1 MGLFPQSFI
10 EDVRAAADIVV
21 VVQDTVA
28 LRRVGNSY
36 KGLCPFH
43 NEKSPSFNVHRDR
56 GFFHCFGCGVGG
68 DAIKFVELRDKIP
81 FVEAVRILAV
91 KFGIPIPE
99 AREREGQEGERE
111 AILNM
116 HEIAAAYFREQLAA
130 RDGSAARLYLDER
143 GITAETIEALGYG
156 LAPGYREGL
165 KSRLLKQGFA
175 LPVVLKSGLVVQRDN
190 GEVVD
195 RFRNRLMIPIYRETG
210 AIIAFGGRAML
221 PDQQPKY
228 LNSPETPIYSKS
240 RTLYG
245 MHLSRTAIR
254 EAQEAVLVEGY
265 FDFAQPWQAGV
276 RHLVATCGTAL
287 TQAQAQTIR
296 RFANRVVLSFDPD
309 TAGQNAAV
317 KSSELLVSEGFD
329 VRVALLPA
337 GQDPDNFV
345 RRSGGAAYATAIAEA
360 QPYLDYLLE
369 RAAILHDLGSPDGR
383 RAFVHD
389 MLAVAARIPDA
400 AARDQFADQIAHR
413 GRISEGVIRD
423 EIRKA
428 AVAKKTELPRTG
440 ARGTGLGGL
449 KPAER
454 ELLAALLND
463 PEPAVA
469 AVLELDD
476 ADFEGLAAAAV
487 FHHTRALADAPIDR
501 FPGMLLGRLNDHQ
514 QQWLI
519 GIAARSESA
528 SPPVE
533 CARALRFL
541 RYEREL
547 SDVQGQIASMQR
559 DGDLG
564 EQFNT
569 LLARKYDLRMQ
580 LEALKEAGASRE
592 SA

>member
-1 MGLFPQSFI
+1 MALFPQSFI
-10 EDVRAAADIVV
+10 EDVRAAADIVA
-21 VVQDTVA
+21 VVQETVA

-68 DAIKFVELRDKIP
+68 DAIKFVELRDKIG
-81 FVEAVRILAV
+81 FTDAVRILAQR
-91 KFGIPIPE
+91 FGIPIPD
-99 AREREGQEGERE
+99 AGERDGQEGERE
-111 AILNM
+111 ALLNM
-116 HEIAAAYFREQLAA
+116 HELAVVFFREQLGS
-130 RDGSAARLYLDER
+130 RDGSDARLYLDER
-143 GITAETIEALGYG
+143 GLTAETVDALGYG

-165 KSRLLKQGFA
+165 KSRLVKQGFP
-175 LPVVLKSGLVVQRDN
+175 LPLIVKSGLVVQRDN

-210 AIIAFGGRAML
+210 AVIAFGGRAML

-254 EAQEAVLVEGY
+254 DAQEAVLVEGY

-276 RHLVATCGTAL
+276 KHVVATCGTAL
-287 TQAQAQTIR
+287 TQAQTQTIR

-317 KSSELLVSEGFD
+317 RSSELLVAEGFD
-329 VRVALLPA
+329 VRVALLPG
-337 GQDPDNFV
+337 GQDPDTFV
-345 RRSGGAAYATAIAEA
+345 RRAGGAAYATAIAEA
-360 QPYLDYLLE
+360 RPYLDYLLD
-369 RAAILHDLGSPDGR
+369 RAAILHDLGSPEGR

-389 MLAVAARIPDA
+389 MLTVAAKIPDA
-400 AARDQFADQIAHR
+400 AARDQFADQISHR
-413 GRISEGVIRD
+413 GRISESVIRD

-428 AVAKKTELPRTG
+428 AVAKKTDVPRASG
-440 ARGTGLGGL
+440 SGTSLGGL
-449 KPAER
+449 KPAEK

-463 PEPAVA
+463 PERAVR

-476 ADFEGLAAAAV
+476 EDFEGLAAAQV
-487 FHHTRALADAPIDR
+487 FHHTRTLADAPIDR
-501 FPGMLLGRLNDHQ
+501 FPGMLLARLNEQQ

-519 GIAARSESA
+519 GIAARSDAPSL
-528 SPPVE
+528 PGE
-533 CARALRFL
+533 CAKALRLL
-541 RYEREL
+541 RFERERAA
-547 SDVQGQIASMQR
+547 VQREI
-559 DGDLG
+559 D
-564 EQFNT
+564 
-569 LLARKYDLRMQ
+569 RMQ
-580 LEALKEAGASRE
+580 QHGTDDGSIEALWLRKMELALRIEALDA
-592 SA
+592 

>member
-10 EDVRAAADIVV
+10 EDVRAAADIVA
-21 VVQDTVA
+21 VVQETVA

-43 NEKSPSFNVHRDR
+43 NEKSASFNVHRDR

-68 DAIKFVELRDKIP
+68 DAIKFVELRDKVS
-81 FVEAVRILAV
+81 FTEAVRILAH

-99 AREREGQEGERE
+99 TKERTEQDGERE

-116 HEIAAAYFREQLAA
+116 HEMAATYFKEQLAS

-143 GITAETIEALGYG
+143 GLTAETIEALGYG

-165 KSRLLKQGFA
+165 KSRLAKQGFPMP
-175 LPVVLKSGLVVQRDN
+175 LMLKSGLVVQRDN
-190 GEVVD
+190 GDIVD
-195 RFRNRLMIPIYRETG
+195 RFRNRLMIPIQRETG
-210 AIIAFGGRAML
+210 AVIAFGGRAML

-245 MHLSRTAIR
+245 MNLSRTAIR
-254 EAQEAVLVEGY
+254 EAGEAVLVEGY

-276 RHLVATCGTAL
+276 KQVVATCGTAL

-296 RFANRVVLSFDPD
+296 RFASRIVLSFDPD

-317 KSSELLVSEGFD
+317 RSSELLVSEGFD

-337 GQDPDNFV
+337 GQDPDTYV
-345 RRSGGAAYATAIAEA
+345 RKSGGGAYATTVAEA
-360 QPYLDYLLE
+360 QPYLEYLLE
-369 RAAILHDLGSPDGR
+369 RAALLHDLGSPDGR
-383 RAFVHD
+383 RAFVHEI
-389 MLAVAARIPDA
+389 LGVAARVPDA
-400 AARDQFADQIAHR
+400 AARDQFADRIAHR
-413 GRISEGVIRD
+413 ARIGEATVRD

-428 AVAKKTELPRTG
+428 AVAKKTELPRTTV
-440 ARGTGLGGL
+440 RGGGMGGL

-454 ELLAALLND
+454 ELLAALIND
-463 PEPAVA
+463 PERAVR
-469 AVLELDD
+469 AVIELDD
-476 ADFEGLAAAAV
+476 EDFEGLAAAAV
-487 FHHTRALADAPIDR
+487 FHHARALAGAPRER
-501 FPGMLLGRLNDHQ
+501 FPGMLLGRLNDQQ

-519 GIAARSESA
+519 GIAARTESA
-528 SPPVE
+528 STPAD
-533 CARALRFL
+533 CARGLRFL
-541 RYEREL
+541 RVQREQA
-547 SDVQGQIASMQR
+547 DVQGQLDQLQR
-559 DGDLG
+559 DGDRG
-564 EQFNT
+564 EQYDS
-569 LLARKYDLRMQ
+569 LLEHKYRLSMQ
-580 LEALKEAGASRE
+580 LEALKESGATRD